1 MAKELNKFMLSAI
14 AIIGLTV
21 IVLIGI
27 AITTA
32 FSKELRTPTTTNA
45 SDVVAVA
52 SLAATNTS
60 NTLVTTYPFLQEL
73 TLCGNETNLSSTE
86 GSLLLTSY
94 YAIGEGNAGGGT
106 ITLNQ
111 DGVEWVGVSI
121 NCSNIGYLA
130 NSDGQIAA
138 DKFSTGLGIF
148 GTFSVIIILA
158 IVGKAIISLFR
169 KKD

>member
-14 AIIGLTV
+14 AIIGLIV
-21 IVLIGI
+21 IVLVGI

-32 FSKELRTPTTTNA
+32 FSKELRIPTIFNDTA
-45 SDVVAVA
+45 SITVDTLSAP
-52 SLAATNTS
+52 NTS
-60 NTLVTTYPFLQEL
+60 NAVGSTGEFPFLQEL
-73 TLCGNETNLSSTE
+73 TGCLNQSSNALST
-86 GSLLLTSY
+86 TY
-94 YAIGEGNAGGGT
+94 YTVGEGNKDGGT
-106 ITLNQ
+106 LTLNQ
-111 DGVEWVGVSI
+111 NGIDFTGSTL
-121 NCSNIGYLA
+121 NCSSVDYLA